1 MERESSS
8 KGKGTV
14 CVTGG
19 TGFFGSWLI
28 FKLLEHGYYVHTTIR
43 ASSDHLRDVSFLTNQ
58 PGASERLRI
67 FNADLD
73 KPDSFDAAIEGC
85 IGVFHVAHPIDLEG
99 KESEEE
105 KTKKA
110 INGTL
115 GILQACLK
123 AKTVKRVIYT
133 SSASTAM
140 PDDNAGIDIVDE
152 STWTNTASLRG
163 KNSFG
168 VVYAITKTLT
178 EKTCLEFGEKHGLDI
193 VTVLP
198 TWIHGPFISP
208 NVPGSV
214 RASMVMIFGHEDR
227 FNASSIP
234 FVHTDDAA
242 RAHIFLFEYPDARGR
257 YICSALQIAI
267 NDLYAFLSA
276 RYPQYQIPSSVS
288 SLDTR
293 KKNPTFSS
301 KKLSETGFKYIYG
314 LEEMYDDAIRCCIE
328 KGHL

>member
-1 MERESSS
+1 MQDCDFLKFNS
-8 KGKGTV
+8 
-14 CVTGG
+14 
-19 TGFFGSWLI
+19 L
-28 FKLLEHGYYVHTTIR
+28 
-43 ASSDHLRDVSFLTNQ
+43 ADHLRDVSFLTNQ

-214 RASMVMIFGHEDR
+214 RASMVMIFGTFLKKIAENAFRLFLHCNSKLKYFAMANCDIKLFLHSRHCHKYDR
-227 FNASSIP
+227 IWWFATS
-234 FVHTDDAA
+234 
-242 RAHIFLFEYPDARGR
+242 
-257 YICSALQIAI
+257 C
-267 NDLYAFLSA
+267 
-276 RYPQYQIPSSVS
+276 
-288 SLDTR
+288 
-293 KKNPTFSS
+293 
-301 KKLSETGFKYIYG
+301 
-314 LEEMYDDAIRCCIE
+314 M
-328 KGHL
+328 